1 MTQIF
6 TDFLMFQVKNRR
18 LSALICVLK
27 KDKTMFFL
35 RLIHILS
42 AIFWMG
48 STLFIGLILEP
59 AVDDLGPEGGKLMQ
73 KLAGGAL
80 NRAMSAAG
88 LLTIL
93 SGLGMYVS
101 HSGGFD
107 PAVMFAER
115 LPLTLGALA
124 GFAALLVGLL
134 VQGPASKRLNALGRQ
149 IATQGGPPTPEQAAQ
164 IVALRNTLSRGG
176 KLETILM
183 LLAVLGMVA

>member
-1 MTQIF
+1 M
-6 TDFLMFQVKNRR
+6 FL
-18 LSALICVLK
+18 
-27 KDKTMFFL
+27 L

-59 AVDDLGPEGGKLMQ
+59 ALATLGPEGGKVMP

-80 NRAMSAAG
+80 SRAMSVTG

-93 SGLGMYVS
+93 SGLGMYFS

-107 PAVMFAER
+107 PAVMFSAR

-134 VQGPASKRLNALGRQ
+134 MQGPASKELGALGRQ
-149 IATQGGPPTPEQAAQ
+149 IAVQGGPPTPQQAAR
-164 IVALRNTLSRGG
+164 IAALRNTLRRGG
-176 KLETILM
+176 RLEAVLM

>member
-1 MTQIF
+1 M
-6 TDFLMFQVKNRR
+6 FL
-18 LSALICVLK
+18 
-27 KDKTMFFL
+27 L

-59 AVDDLGPEGGKLMQ
+59 AVAALEPEGGKFMQ
-73 KLAGGAL
+73 KLAGGPL
-80 NRAMSAAG
+80 NRAMSTTG

-93 SGLGMYVS
+93 SGLWMYVS

-134 VQGPASKRLNALGRQ
+134 MQEPASKKLGALGRQ
-149 IATQGGPPTPEQAAQ
+149 IAAQGGPPTPEQAAQ
-164 IVALRNTLSRGG
+164 IAALQSTLSRGG
-176 KLETILM
+176 KLETMLM

>member
-1 MTQIF
+1 MT
-6 TDFLMFQVKNRR
+6 L
-18 LSALICVLK
+18 
-27 KDKTMFFL
+27 L

-59 AVDDLGPEGGKLMQ
+59 TVAALGQEGGRFMQ
-73 KLAGGAL
+73 KLAAGPL

-93 SGLGMYVS
+93 SGLWMYASV
-101 HSGGFD
+101 SGGFD
-107 PAVMFAER
+107 PAVMFSTR

-124 GFAALLVGLL
+124 GIASLLVGLL
-134 VQGPASKRLNALGRQ
+134 IQEPASKKLGALGRQ
-149 IATQGGPPTPEQAAQ
+149 IASQGGPPTPEQAAQ
-164 IVALRNTLSRGG
+164 IAALQSALSRGG
-176 KLETILM
+176 KLETMLM